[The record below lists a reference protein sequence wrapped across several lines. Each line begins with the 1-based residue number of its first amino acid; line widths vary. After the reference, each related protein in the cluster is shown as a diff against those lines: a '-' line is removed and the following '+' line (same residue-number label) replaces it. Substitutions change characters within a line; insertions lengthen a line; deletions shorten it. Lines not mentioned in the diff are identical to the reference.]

1 MMSKFTD
8 YINRLKEQG
17 AGPGG
22 AKLSRKKIWWL
33 AALMA
38 LGVLLVI
45 IGNIGNNNDLSG
57 ENKNPGEK
65 IKVKAEPAAESAMVR
80 EEKDLAARLQ
90 EMLSDI
96 EGAGRV
102 KVTVKLAASSR
113 EDYAINTTTGS
124 KTTQEK
130 DQGGGTR
137 TITENT
143 GNNQLVLVRGDKGEA
158 PVVEQEQS
166 ARVSGVLVVAEGAA
180 DPLVKAD
187 LFQAVRVSLGV
198 EPQKILVLPAE
209 KGV

>member
-1 MMSKFTD
+1 MSKFTD
-8 YINRLKEQG
+8 YINKLKEQG
-17 AGPGG
+17 AASGG
-22 AKLSRKKIWWL
+22 TKLSRRKIWWL
-33 AALMA
+33 AGLMA

-45 IGNIGNNNDLSG
+45 IGSTGDKNDLSG

-65 IKVKAEPAAESAMVR
+65 IKVEANPAAESAMVR

-102 KVTVKLAASSR
+102 KVTVKLASSNR

-143 GNNQLVLVRGDKGEA
+143 GNNQLVLVRGDKGET
-158 PVVEQEQS
+158 PVVEQELS

-180 DPLVKAD
+180 DPLVKSD
-187 LFQAVRVSLGV
+187 LFQAVRISLGV
-198 EPQKILVLPAE
+198 EPQKNSCFTR
-209 KGV
+209 

>member
-1 MMSKFTD
+1 MSKFID

-17 AGPGG
+17 TDSGG

-33 AALMA
+33 AGLMA
-38 LGVLLVI
+38 LGALLVM
-45 IGNIGNNNDLSG
+45 IGNAGDNKDLSA

-65 IKVKAEPAAESAMVR
+65 IKVTAQPSGESVMDR
-80 EEKDLAARLQ
+80 EEKALAARLQ
-90 EMLSDI
+90 EMLSEI

-102 KVTVKLAASSR
+102 KVTVKLASSSR

-143 GNNQLVLVRGDKGEA
+143 GNNQLVVVRGDKGET

-166 ARVSGVLVVAEGAA
+166 AKITGVLVVAEGAG
-180 DPLVKAD
+180 DPRVKSD
-187 LFQAVRVSLGV
+187 LFQAVRVSMGV
-198 EPQKILVLPAE
+198 EPQNILVLPAE